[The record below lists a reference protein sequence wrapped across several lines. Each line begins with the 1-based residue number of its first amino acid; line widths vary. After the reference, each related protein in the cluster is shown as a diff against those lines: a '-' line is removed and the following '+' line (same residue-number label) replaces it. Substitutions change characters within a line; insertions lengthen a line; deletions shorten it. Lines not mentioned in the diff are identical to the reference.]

1 MSFFLNE
8 KPKSVTKKRHVSR
21 QKKLN
26 LLLQKKWESARTPTK
41 TAAKESRVAV
51 DDDRKKKKIK
61 MIKKRAHIAS
71 TILGLDYEE
80 DKEEGKVYYLNADAK
95 DKIDF
100 RAYVAQIRDFL
111 LGNFN
116 VFSSTSSRTT
126 LEESID

>member
-1 MSFFLNE
+1 
-8 KPKSVTKKRHVSR
+8 
-21 QKKLN
+21 
-26 LLLQKKWESARTPTK
+26 
-41 TAAKESRVAV
+41 
-51 DDDRKKKKIK
+51 

>member
-1 MSFFLNE
+1 
-8 KPKSVTKKRHVSR
+8 
-21 QKKLN
+21 
-26 LLLQKKWESARTPTK
+26 
-41 TAAKESRVAV
+41 
-51 DDDRKKKKIK
+51 
-61 MIKKRAHIAS
+61 MIKKRAHIAP

-80 DKEEGKVYYLNADAK
+80 EENGKVYYLNADAK

-126 LEESID
+126 LEESIDEGKGGGEKKNSK